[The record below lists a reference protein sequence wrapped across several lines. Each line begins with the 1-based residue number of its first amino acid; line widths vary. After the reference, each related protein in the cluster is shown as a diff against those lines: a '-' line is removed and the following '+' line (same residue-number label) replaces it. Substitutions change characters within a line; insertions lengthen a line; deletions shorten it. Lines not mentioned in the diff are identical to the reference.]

1 MQENNNKKKFI
12 EGNLFSQKNYI
23 DFLYSSKYRPK
34 SNYPL
39 KLAQHL
45 YKNFFI
51 KKGSLI
57 DLGCGRGDMLN
68 AFSKVGLQVEGVDL
82 SPSSIELNKSI
93 DVKISDLS
101 KDELP
106 YENETFD
113 YVFSK
118 SVIEHIQ
125 EPSLLM
131 NESFRVLKPNGK
143 CIFLTP
149 SWIHNAWG
157 PFYLD
162 HTHVTPF
169 TQFSLRNLL
178 KMSGYKNVRV
188 INFRQLPFVWNSPIM
203 KLIPKIIS
211 KIPLR
216 YSPMYDIELPSSLNK
231 LIRFSK
237 EVMLLAYGEKLY

>member
-1 MQENNNKKKFI
+1 MQGKNNKNKIIK
-12 EGNLFSQKNYI
+12 ENLFSKKNYI
-23 DFLYSSKYRPK
+23 DFLYSSEYRPK
-34 SNYPL
+34 TDYPL
-39 KLAQHL
+39 KLAQYL
-45 YKNFFI
+45 FSNFYI

-68 AFSKVGLQVEGVDL
+68 AFSKVGLSVEGVDL
-82 SPSSIELNKSI
+82 SPSSVELNKSI
-93 DVKISDLS
+93 NIKLSDLS
-101 KDELP
+101 KEDLP
-106 YENETFD
+106 YASESVD

-118 SVIEHIQ
+118 SVIEHIE

-131 NESFRVLKPNGK
+131 NESFRILKPNGK

-149 SWIHNAWG
+149 SWLHNAWG

-169 TQFSLRNLL
+169 TQFSLGNLL

-188 INFRQLPFVWNSPIM
+188 IHFRQLPFAWKMPLLE
-203 KLIPKIIS
+203 LIPKIIA

-216 YSPMYDIELPSSLNK
+216 YSPMYDVELPSSLNK

-237 EVMLLAYGEKLY
+237 EVMLLAYGEKL